1 MLGGGFFYSKYVE
14 SQLAPDDRETPA
26 VRKADGVDY
35 VVMSQKK
42 NWLINLLNIAGMGP
56 IIGPIQGILLD
67 LLLF

>member
-1 MLGGGFFYSKYVE
+1 MLLFIIGLIILLGGGFFYSKYVE

-42 NWLINLLNIAGMGP
+42 N
-56 IIGPIQGILLD
+56 
-67 LLLF
+67 